1 MLIATLNDGWTKCAG
16 HASVRPHP
24 CPSFCIKMQMSYLSP
39 ETEIYSW
46 LLGVESA
53 VMRAIAVGQSFL
65 HTSGVAATHLG
76 VYSLSLWW

>member
-1 MLIATLNDGWTKCAG
+1 
-16 HASVRPHP
+16 
-24 CPSFCIKMQMSYLSP
+24 MSYLSP

-76 VYSLSLWW
+76 VYSLFFVVVAPESLVFHRSLTFFLLDV